1 MISSLALVVLG
12 TMVAAAPCE
21 NLKTLSLPNTTIT
34 TSQLVMAG
42 SPFPGGGGRGGAA
55 AAGRGAAPAPDGAGA
70 PDAAPAAN
78 ATGRGG
84 RGGGAPAAPAITPVN
99 FCRIVAVLKPSADS
113 NINVEVWM
121 PEAEKWNGKFQ
132 AEGNG
137 GWAGSI
143 QGFAAMQTAVRAGYA
158 TAGTDTGHTVGN
170 GSFTVG
176 HPEQVI
182 DFGYR
187 AIHEMT
193 VQAKALIKE
202 FYGKSETLSY
212 FVGCSTGGRQA
223 LMEAQRYPNDFDGI
237 IAGAPANDHIGL
249 HAGDMSRQLD
259 IFKDPAGY
267 LNANKVATLA
277 AAVMNSC
284 DELDGV
290 KDGLISDPRQCT
302 FKPQTLLCKGEDSDS
317 CLTAAQ
323 VRSVERAYAPAKTS
337 KGELIFPGFSYG
349 GESTYA
355 VLRGNLPARAP
366 AAGATA
372 APPAPATPATLG
384 WDTFRYLAHQDPN
397 WDWHNFNIDTDP
409 TLAVK
414 NGGANIN
421 ATDPDLSK
429 FKAHGGKLILY
440 HGWADNAIQP
450 EHTVLYYDSVL
461 DKMGKNQ
468 DDWLT
473 LFLVPGM
480 GHCGGG
486 AANSPNSYNTIGAL
500 EAWRE
505 KGKAPLPMIGSNTQA
520 GLSRPLCPY
529 PQVAKYSGSG
539 STSDAANFTCK
550 AP

>member
-12 TMVAAAPCE
+12 TMAAATPCE

-42 SPFPGGGGRGGAA
+42 SPFPGARGGAGGP
-55 AAGRGAAPAPDGAGA
+55 GRGAAPAPDGAPA
-70 PDAAPAAN
+70 PDAPATGAPAGA
-78 ATGRGG
+78 RGG
-84 RGGGAPAAPAITPVN
+84 RGGAPAAPATTPVN
-99 FCRIVAVLKPSADS
+99 FCRIVAVLKPSSDS

-143 QGFAAMQTAVRAGYA
+143 QGFAAMQTAIRAGYA

-193 VQAKALIKE
+193 VQSKALIKE

-237 IAGAPANDHIGL
+237 IAGAPANDHINL
-249 HAGDMSRQLD
+249 HAGDMSRQID
-259 IFKDPAGY
+259 IYKDPAGY
-267 LNANKVATLA
+267 LNSTKVATLA
-277 AAVMNSC
+277 AAVMNAC

-290 KDGLISDPRQCT
+290 KDGLISDPRQCK
-302 FKPQTLLCKGEDSDS
+302 FKPQTLLCKGDDSDS

-323 VRSVERAYAPAKTS
+323 VKTIERAYAPAKTS
-337 KGELIFPGFSYG
+337 KGELLFPGFSFG

-355 VLRGNLPARAP
+355 VLRGNLPARVP
-366 AAGATA
+366 AAGAAPT
-372 APPAPATPATLG
+372 APPAPPVPATIG
-384 WDTFRYLAHQDPN
+384 WDTFRYLGHQDAT
-397 WDWHNFNIDTDP
+397 WDWRNFNIDVDP
-409 TLAVK
+409 ALAMK
-414 NGGANIN
+414 NAGAIIN
-421 ATDPDLSK
+421 STDPDLSK

-440 HGWADNAIQP
+440 HGWADQLIQP
-450 EHTVLYYDSVL
+450 EHTVLYYNSVL
-461 DKMGKNQ
+461 DKMGKKQ

-473 LFLVPGM
+473 LFLVAGM

-486 AANSPNSYNTIGAL
+486 AANSPNTYDTIGAMD
-500 EAWRE
+500 AWRD
-505 KGKAPLPMIGSNTQA
+505 KGKAPLPMTGSNAQA

-529 PQVAKYSGSG
+529 PQVAKYSGTG
-539 STSDAANFTCK
+539 STNDAANFSCK